1 METDNFGGFWDWLKK
16 RKEEQSEG
24 VKPAELTLEI
34 SHPYIIPTQYKENE
48 NTTQVERGSVIVD
61 YNIYGEETDE

>member
-1 METDNFGGFWDWLKK
+1 MEQENFSGFWDWLKK
-16 RKEEQSEG
+16 RREEQSEG

-34 SHPYIIPTQYKENE
+34 KVPYIIPTQYKQSENA
-48 NTTQVERGSVIVD
+48 TQIERGSVIVD